1 MKAPKI
7 LLNDKWLGQLMF
19 LVLFVL
25 AAVFYLERTLFV
37 DPCYALFNL
46 FYYHDFV
53 AEAGRH
59 AAVLPQSLPLLA
71 IRLGLPL
78 RAVMMLYSVSFILL
92 YYLVW
97 LLIAYGFRLERI
109 ALAVPL
115 VLVLGVKY
123 SFFWISTETHQA
135 LVYTVLFYAFL
146 EWSYGLPRTLPTA
159 LLRLAGG
166 TAILLTAFYTHP
178 IALFTVLFALG
189 FHVVDRK
196 LWLKPDGYL
205 LGAAI
210 VAVALYK
217 YLTSNPTGYES
228 TYFRGFADFFNRIGE
243 LFASGS
249 FQFMRRKLFNI
260 YLVPMAIF
268 FATVVWYIMRK
279 QYLKLAYY
287 LAVSLLF
294 SLVLFTTFD
303 IWYLPFIQEKNL
315 MGLML
320 LLLIPFLKDV
330 LPAGDSKGKIPH
342 FIVLLIFVSG
352 TVHVV
357 AGSAWHLDRV
367 RYIRET
373 VQELRKFPEKKFVIP
388 ESLVNRERL
397 AVNWAFGPETLLAS
411 ALDGADSC
419 ASVYIDDPFGKLSDS
434 TDYRDTLRY
443 ICAPWAKHLE
453 VRQLDRR
460 FFNLRNSAF
469 RVLNEKDMVKGNDIV
484 FYENRFD
491 DPRLQHGTDSL
502 RSDTAGNRFLV
513 TTTEFSPGFYGRY
526 ADVSTNPA
534 LLITASVR
542 LCAMEP
548 ADAKNLNLIISRE
561 RNNTVYEYYMAG
573 VKPDSLLPGRWN
585 RIEVSGI
592 VRSSDPG
599 DQLKIYLWN
608 PGKKAIG
615 MDDLRVAYRAGK

>member
-1 MKAPKI
+1 MG
-7 LLNDKWLGQLMF
+7 DKGLGQLMF
-19 LVLFVL
+19 LVLFIL

-46 FYYHDFV
+46 FYYHDYV
-53 AEAGRH
+53 VEAGRH

-78 RAVMMLYSVSFILL
+78 RAVMMLYSLAFILL

-109 ALAVPL
+109 ALAIPL
-115 VLVLGVKY
+115 VLVTGVKY

-146 EWSYGLPRTLPTA
+146 EWSYGLKRTLPTA

-166 TAILLTAFYTHP
+166 AGILLMAFYTHP

-189 FHVVDRK
+189 FHTIDRR
-196 LWLKPDGYL
+196 LWLKPDAYL

-210 VAVALYK
+210 VAVAFYK

-268 FATVVWYIMRK
+268 FATAAWYAVKR
-279 QYLKLAYY
+279 QYLKLAYF
-287 LAVSLLF
+287 LAVSLIF

-330 LPAGDSKGKIPH
+330 LPAAEAKARLSQ
-342 FIVLLIFVSG
+342 LIILMIFLTG

-357 AGSAWHLDRV
+357 AGSSWHRNRV
-367 RYIRET
+367 RYLRET
-373 VQELRKFPEKKFVIP
+373 VQDLRKFPEKKFVIP
-388 ESLVNRERL
+388 EALVNRERL

-419 ASVYIDDPFGKLSDS
+419 VSVYIDDPFGKLSDS

-453 VRQLDRR
+453 VRQLDPRY
-460 FFNLRNSAF
+460 FNLRNSAF
-469 RVLNEKDMVKGNDIV
+469 RVLSEKDLVKGSDIL
-484 FYENRFD
+484 FFENRFD
-491 DPRLQHGTDSL
+491 GPPQSGGTDIY
-502 RSDTAGNRFLV
+502 RSDSAGNRFLV
-513 TTTEFSPGFYGRY
+513 TTSEFSPGFYGKY
-526 ADVSTNPA
+526 SDVSAKPA
-534 LLITASVR
+534 LLITASMR
-542 LCAMEP
+542 LCALEP

-561 RNNTVYEYYMAG
+561 RNNTVYEYYRAG

-585 RIEVSGI
+585 RIELSGI
-592 VRSSDPG
+592 VRTTDPG
-599 DQLKIYLWN
+599 DQLKVYLWN
-608 PGKKAIG
+608 PGKKAVG
-615 MDDLRVAYRAGK
+615 MDELRVGYREAR